1 MSILQKDQSY
11 TFSKYFELKIEAEDL
26 VKEFGYGFAKK
37 HLNLPQFQG
46 ELNRI
51 EQTKERL
58 NEILP
63 YVSLASEISRREFLI
78 SPVILDFIHYT
89 KCKVRTEY
97 QIKVNE
103 QLQGYLDYL
112 IQLKQQ
118 LLVIEAKKGDL
129 DYGMTQLCAELIALD
144 LWQENQE
151 QTELIGAVT
160 TGQIWQF
167 AKLNREEK
175 YIEQGLNLYRV
186 PEGRF
191 RTINAYFSSDF
202 NITK

>member
-1 MSILQKDQSY
+1 MSILEKDQSY

-26 VKEFGYGFAKK
+26 VRYFGYNFTKK

-46 ELNRI
+46 ELDRLK
-51 EQTKERL
+51 QTKDNL

-63 YVSLASEISRREFLI
+63 YISLATEISRREFLI

-89 KCKVRTEY
+89 KCKVRSEY
-97 QIKVNE
+97 LIKVNE

-112 IQLKQQ
+112 IQLKQE

-144 LWQENQE
+144 LWQENKN
-151 QTELIGAVT
+151 QTEFIGAVT

-167 AKLNREEK
+167 ARLNRLNK
-175 YIEQGLNLYRV
+175 SIEQGLNLYRV
-186 PEGRF
+186 PEDLEPLMR
-191 RTINAYFSSDF
+191 ILVQAL
-202 NITK
+202 I